1 MKGFVKNIVV
11 HHTRADA
18 EKDNENFDG
27 KTTE

>member
-1 MKGFVKNIVV
+1 LEKTGDGVV

-18 EKDNENFDG
+18 VADNEHFDG